1 MSKILNLI
9 NSELRYSLF
18 FIIVFSI
25 VLCVIELL
33 IFSFLQIIMSFF
45 LSTQVSFKTESA
57 LTNTL
62 LSKFTNFQSII
73 IFFFVIFF
81 LRNLFYI
88 YVSSKKNK
96 LLKNLNDDLSFRLY
110 DNYLNQNFEFFINK
124 KSSDFVSKI
133 ILEVNKLTYLLLEGV
148 IYLIIESFLILTI
161 LVFLLINYFFETI
174 VFTSIIFLIFFI
186 FFKYYKKTFL
196 VLGQN
201 KSISDAKKIEDLQK
215 SFYVIQNIKLDSL
228 EEYFILRFLKNTK
241 ISSYAQF
248 FLSFVNEMPK
258 PLAELIVSVIVF
270 IILYILYY
278 FFNMS
283 KQEVL
288 SMVGIFMLAMF
299 RLLPS
304 INRILISI
312 NNIRFNYSSVDLI
325 SSELNILKSELQT
338 KKDNKSQDIKFEFKD
353 SIFLKDVNFN
363 YILSKQSQLKNIN
376 IEIKKYSTIGIRG
389 VSGSGKTT
397 LLNLICGL
405 LHPSSGEIF
414 IDGIS
419 IDLLRKSYQKKI
431 GYVSQRTY
439 LSDESIINN
448 VIFGQ
453 DQKFFNYNLF
463 DECIKKSNLDDFIA
477 KLPNGK
483 DTIVGEMGS
492 KLSGGQQQRIGI
504 ARALYKKPEILILDE
519 ATNALDDDA
528 ENEIIKTI
536 INLKG
541 KITIIISSHQ
551 KKILD
556 CCDRQY
562 VIINGTLIKD

>member
-1 MSKILNLI
+1 MYKILNLI
-9 NSELRYSLF
+9 NPKLKYSLF
-18 FIIVFSI
+18 LITFFSI
-25 VLCVIELL
+25 VLCLIEIL
-33 IFSFLQIIMSFF
+33 IFSFLQIIISFF

-57 LTNTL
+57 LANII
-62 LSKFTNFQSII
+62 LSKFINFQTILII
-73 IFFFVIFF
+73 FFVIFF
-81 LRNLFYI
+81 FRNFLYI
-88 YVSSKKNK
+88 YVSFKRNK
-96 LLKNLNDDLSFRLY
+96 LIKNVNDDLSFRLNESY
-110 DNYLNQNFEFFINK
+110 IYQNFEFFINK
-124 KSSDFVSKI
+124 KSSDFISQV
-133 ILEVNKLTYLLLEGV
+133 ILEVNKFTYQLLDGV
-148 IYLIIESFLILTI
+148 IYLITETFLILTI
-161 LVFLLINYFFETI
+161 LFFLLINYFFETI
-174 VFTSIIFLIFFI
+174 VFANIIFLFFFI

-201 KSISDAKKIEDLQK
+201 RSISDAKKVEDLQK
-215 SFYVIQNIKLDSL
+215 SFFVIQNIKLDSL
-228 EEYFILRFLKNTK
+228 EEYFSLRFLKNTK
-241 ISSYAQF
+241 ISSHAQF
-248 FLSFVNEMPK
+248 FLSFVNDIPK
-258 PLAELIVSVIVF
+258 PVAELLVSVIVF
-270 IILYILYY
+270 GILYVLYY

-299 RLLPS
+299 RLIPS
-304 INRILISI
+304 TNRILTSI
-312 NNIRFNYSSVDLI
+312 NNIRFNYSSVNLI
-325 SSELNILKSELQT
+325 SSELNSSKSEFQI
-338 KKDNKSQDIKFEFKD
+338 KDERSENIKLKFKD
-353 SIFLKDVNFN
+353 SIFLKDVSFS
-363 YILSKQSQLKNIN
+363 YIRSKQYQLKNIN

-419 IDLLRKSYQKKI
+419 INLLRKSYQKKI
-431 GYVSQRTY
+431 GYVSQKTY

-504 ARALYKKPEILILDE
+504 ARALYKVPEILILDE
-519 ATNALDDDA
+519 ATNALDEDA

-551 KKILD
+551 KKLLD
-556 CCDRQY
+556 CCDTQY
-562 VIINGTLIKD
+562 VISNGKLIKA

>member
-9 NSELRYSLF
+9 NSKLRYSLLLITF
-18 FIIVFSI
+18 LSI
-25 VLCVIELL
+25 VLCIIEIL
-33 IFSFLQIIMSFF
+33 IFSFLQIIISFF

-57 LTNTL
+57 IAKTL
-62 LSKFTNFQSII
+62 LSKFTNFQDILII
-73 IFFFVIFF
+73 FFVIFF
-81 LRNLFYI
+81 FRNLFYI
-88 YVSSKKNK
+88 YVSLKRNK
-96 LLKNLNDDLSFRLY
+96 LIKNLNDDLSFRLY

-133 ILEVNKLTYLLLEGV
+133 ILEVNKFTYNLLDG
-148 IYLIIESFLILTI
+148 IIFLITETFLILTI

-174 VFTSIIFLIFFI
+174 VFTSIIFLFFFI

-196 VLGQN
+196 VLGHN
-201 KSISDAKKIEDLQK
+201 KSISDAKKVEDLQK

-228 EEYFILRFLKNTK
+228 EEYFSLRFLKNTK

-248 FLSFVNEMPK
+248 FLSFVNDIPK

-270 IILYILYY
+270 VILYILYY

-304 INRILISI
+304 TNRILVAI

-325 SSELNILKSELQT
+325 SSELNTSKSELQI
-338 KKDNKSQDIKFEFKD
+338 KDEKFQDIKFEFKD

-363 YILSKQSQLKNIN
+363 YILSKQYQLKNIN

-419 IDLLRKSYQKKI
+419 INFLRKSYQKKI
-431 GYVSQRTY
+431 GYISQKTY

-453 DQKFFNYNLF
+453 DQKFFNDNLF
-463 DECIKKSNLDDFIA
+463 DECIKKSYLDDFIA

-483 DTIVGEMGS
+483 HTIVGEMGS

-536 INLKG
+536 NNLKG

-551 KKILD
+551 KKLLD
-556 CCDRQY
+556 CCDKQY
-562 VIINGTLIKD
+562 VISNGTLIKA